1 MASLY
6 DEDWSD
12 AATDLDAQFG
22 EEFLVTPALDLASN
36 DGDVNGPDAVDTTR
50 QPVLAVMR
58 LYEEGKSYF
67 PEARGTAA
75 NSAQRRAGGEIQLTV
90 MARNLPPDWSPRAGD
105 VAQRV
110 STGKRYRV
118 VRVDQ
123 DDVGRIWMPVTT
135 GGAA

>member
-12 AATDLDAQFG
+12 AAADLDAQFG
-22 EEFLVTPALDLASN
+22 EEFLVFPVGDLSLN
-36 DGDVNGPDAVDTTR
+36 DGDVNAMQIADTVREPIT
-50 QPVLAVMR
+50 VVMR

-75 NSAQRRAGGEIQLTV
+75 NAAQRQAGGEIQLTA
-90 MARNLPPDWSPRAGD
+90 MARNLPPEWSPQPGD

-123 DDVGRIWMPVTT
+123 DDVGRFWMPVTT
-135 GGAA
+135 AGSA